1 MEKEQS
7 KGAGKPFSALR
18 ERFTKVVSG
27 MAPKG
32 KAQKAK
38 DAGKASTKEPEKT
51 EQPH

>member
-32 KAQKAK
+32 KAQKEKAAGEASAK
-38 DAGKASTKEPEKT
+38 APDKT
-51 EQPH
+51 EHPH